1 MESQPYLVFL
11 GFVVACFAT
20 ALSGAF
26 FRPGRWY
33 EDLVK
38 PSWRPPSWLF
48 GPVWAV
54 LYAMI
59 AVSGW
64 LIWREL
70 GWAAGALPL
79 GLYALQL
86 LLNGLWSAIFFGLRR
101 PGLACFEMVFL
112 WLSILGLI
120 ALFYPVHRGAALLLV
135 PYLAWVS
142 FAFLLNFAIWRLNA
156 RSEPVLS

>member
-1 MESQPYLVFL
+1 M
-11 GFVVACFAT
+11 
-20 ALSGAF
+20 
-26 FRPGRWY
+26 Y
-33 EDLVK
+33 EDLIK
-38 PSWRPPSWLF
+38 PSWRPPNGLF
-48 GPVWAV
+48 GPVWAI

-70 GWAAGALPL
+70 GWTAGALPL

-101 PGLACFEMVFL
+101 PGLACLEMVLL

-120 ALFYPVHRGAALLLV
+120 ALFYPIHQWAALLLV

-142 FAFLLNFAIWRLNA
+142 FAFLLNFAIWRLNTRGA
-156 RSEPVLS
+156 PVLS